1 MADSRNLILAVL
13 VVAIAVAVFYMI
25 DPTLGGIL
33 GSKARYEHFD
43 NMATGTQNTAPKQVI
58 GSNTTGIMGAVPGKE
73 VVEAIM
79 GAQAVASKG
88 NKAPAGVAT
97 GSQQSAE
104 EGFANYDPSPMPFAE
119 ANKPA
124 NCYPKN
130 QLAPQELLPN
140 DPNSK
145 WAQANPMGQG
155 DISGKNFL
163 SAGALVGVNTVG
175 QSLRNAN
182 LQLRSEPAC
191 PQMQVSPW
199 MQTTIEPDLQRRPL
213 EGF

>member
-1 MADSRNLILAVL
+1 MADSRNMILAVL

-25 DPTLGGIL
+25 DPTLGGII
-33 GSKARYEHFD
+33 GSKPRYEAFAD
-43 NMATGTQNTAPKQVI
+43 AAANGTQKKAPEHAKGSITSNIALAANGAETAE
-58 GSNTTGIMGAVPGKE
+58 AVKN
-73 VVEAIM
+73 AH
-79 GAQAVASKG
+79 AVASVPS
-88 NKAPAGVAT
+88 KAPEGVAS
-97 GSQQSAE
+97 GSQESAE
-104 EGFANYDPSPMPFAE
+104 GFMNYDPSPMPFAE

-130 QLAPQELLPN
+130 QLTPQELLPN

-182 LQLRSEPAC
+182 LQLRSEPAN
-191 PQMQVSPW
+191 PQLQVGPW
-199 MQTTIEPDLQRRPL
+199 MQSTIEPDLQRRPL

>member
-1 MADSRNLILAVL
+1 MILAVL

-33 GSKARYEHFD
+33 GSKARYEHFE
-43 NMATGTQNTAPKQVI
+43 NMATGTQKKAPQHTEGIVTSNIALSANGAETAA
-58 GSNTTGIMGAVPGKE
+58 AVMNAPT
-73 VVEAIM
+73 
-79 GAQAVASKG
+79 VASKPSV
-88 NKAPAGVAT
+88 APAGVAS
-97 GSQQSAE
+97 GSQQSA

-163 SAGALVGVNTVG
+163 SAGALIGVNTVG

-199 MQTTIEPDLQRRPL
+199 MQSTIEPDLQRRPL